1 MNKSKKFL
9 LGSGVV
15 VGFMSAVAATAYSVT
30 HKMVSIAINREKPS
44 SSPKSAVRLSGT
56 SISEFEEKIKAA
68 TQKLEQTVTQT
79 VEIAAT
85 DGEKLVGHLYNCE
98 GAKRIIIAMHGWR
111 SSWSRD
117 FGPISDFWMQN
128 ECTILYADQ
137 RGQNASGGEYI
148 GFGLIERFDCR
159 DWIDWVNENINPSN
173 LPIYLAGISM
183 GATTVLMA
191 SSLELSKNVHGIM
204 ADCGFTSPHA
214 IWKHVADNNL
224 RISYSLVSA
233 MANSMYK
240 KRIDMNT
247 DDYSTTQA
255 LAQTNIPVLLIHGS
269 DDRFVPVEM
278 TYENYKACQSPKKLL
293 IVPGATHAMSYYIN
307 TFEYQNAVKKFWKEF
322 DKSDVKQ

>member
-1 MNKSKKFL
+1 MKNSKKFL

-15 VGFMSAVAATAYSVT
+15 VGFVSAAAATAYSVT
-30 HKMVSIAINREKPS
+30 RKMVSIAINREKPNS
-44 SSPKSAVRLSGT
+44 SSKSAIRLSGT
-56 SISEFEEKIKAA
+56 PVSQFDEKIKIA
-68 TQKLEQTVTQT
+68 TQKLEQAVTKT
-79 VEIAAT
+79 VEISAT
-85 DGEKLVGHLYNCE
+85 DGERLVGHLYRCDN
-98 GAKRIIIAMHGWR
+98 AKRIIIAMHGWR

-117 FGPISDFWMQN
+117 FGPISDFWQQN
-128 ECTILYADQ
+128 GCTVLYADQ
-137 RGQNASGGEYI
+137 RGQNGSGGDYI

-159 DWIDWVNENINPSN
+159 DWIDWVNQNINADQ

-191 SSLELSKNVHGIM
+191 SSLELSPNVHGIM

-214 IWKHVADNNL
+214 IWKHVANNNL

-247 DDYSTTQA
+247 DEYSTTQA
-255 LAQTNIPVLLIHGS
+255 LAETNIPVLLIHGS

-278 TYENYKACQSPKKLL
+278 TYENYKACRSPKKLL
-293 IVPGATHAMSYYIN
+293 IVPGAAHAMSYYIN
-307 TFEYQNAVKKFWKEF
+307 TFEYQNTVKKFWKEF
-322 DKSDVKQ
+322 DNPTAQ

>member
-1 MNKSKKFL
+1 MRNSKKL
-9 LGSGVV
+9 LIGTSVV
-15 VGFMSAVAATAYSVT
+15 IGGLSAAVGAAYSVT
-30 HKMVSIAINREKPS
+30 RKMVGIAINREKPNNS
-44 SSPKSAVRLSGT
+44 KRSAIKISGT
-56 SISEFEEKIKAA
+56 RQCEFDEKIKNAA
-68 TQKLEQTVTQT
+68 QKLENSVVET
-79 VEIAAT
+79 VEISAT
-85 DGEKLVGHLYNCE
+85 DGEKLVGHIYRCE
-98 GAKRIIIAMHGWR
+98 SAKRIIIAMHGWR

-117 FGPISDFWMQN
+117 FGSISDFWQQN
-128 ECTILYADQ
+128 GCTIVYADQ

-148 GFGLIERFDCR
+148 GFGLVERFDCR
-159 DWIDWVNENINPSN
+159 DWIDWVNKSINENN

-191 SSLELSKNVHGIM
+191 SSLELAPNVHGIM

-240 KRIDMNT
+240 RKMDMDT
-247 DDYSTTQA
+247 DEYSTTEA
-255 LAQTNIPVLLIHGS
+255 LAQTDIPVLLIHGS

-278 TYENYKACQSPKKLL
+278 TYENYKACRSPKKLL

-307 TFEYQNAVKKFWKEF
+307 KTEYENAVKEFWREF
-322 DKSDVKQ
+322 DIGR

>member
-1 MNKSKKFL
+1 MRNSKKL
-9 LGSGVV
+9 LIGTSVV
-15 VGFMSAVAATAYSVT
+15 IGGLSAAVGAAYSVT
-30 HKMVSIAINREKPS
+30 RKMVGIAINREKPNNS
-44 SSPKSAVRLSGT
+44 KRSAIKISGT
-56 SISEFEEKIKAA
+56 RQCEFDEKIKNAA
-68 TQKLEQTVTQT
+68 QKLENSVVET
-79 VEIAAT
+79 VEISAT
-85 DGEKLVGHLYNCE
+85 DGEKLVGHIYRCE
-98 GAKRIIIAMHGWR
+98 SAKRIIIAMHGWR

-117 FGPISDFWMQN
+117 FGSISDFWQQN
-128 ECTILYADQ
+128 GCTIVYADQ

-148 GFGLIERFDCR
+148 GFGLVERFDCR
-159 DWIDWVNENINPSN
+159 DWIDWVNKSINENN

-191 SSLELSKNVHGIM
+191 SSLELAPNVHGIM

-240 KRIDMNT
+240 RKMDMDT
-247 DDYSTTQA
+247 DEYSTTEA
-255 LAQTNIPVLLIHGS
+255 LAQTDIPVLLIHGS

-278 TYENYKACQSPKKLL
+278 TYENYKACRSPKKLL

-307 TFEYQNAVKKFWKEF
+307 KTEYENAVREFWREF
-322 DKSDVKQ
+322 DIGR

>member
-1 MNKSKKFL
+1 MRNSKKL
-9 LGSGVV
+9 LIGTSVV
-15 VGFMSAVAATAYSVT
+15 IGGLSAAVGAAYSVT
-30 HKMVSIAINREKPS
+30 RKMVGIAINREKPNNS
-44 SSPKSAVRLSGT
+44 KRSAIKISGT
-56 SISEFEEKIKAA
+56 RQCEFDEKIKNAA
-68 TQKLEQTVTQT
+68 QKLENSVVET
-79 VEIAAT
+79 VEISAT
-85 DGEKLVGHLYNCE
+85 DGEKLVGHIYRCE
-98 GAKRIIIAMHGWR
+98 SAKRIIIAMHGWR

-117 FGPISDFWMQN
+117 FGSISDFWQQN
-128 ECTILYADQ
+128 GCTIVYADQ

-148 GFGLIERFDCR
+148 GFGLVERFDCR
-159 DWIDWVNENINPSN
+159 DWIDWVNKSINENN

-191 SSLELSKNVHGIM
+191 SSLELAPNVHGIM

-240 KRIDMNT
+240 RKMDMDT
-247 DDYSTTQA
+247 DEYSTTEA
-255 LAQTNIPVLLIHGS
+255 LAQTDIPVLLIHGS

-278 TYENYKACQSPKKLL
+278 TYENYKACRSPKKLL

-307 TFEYQNAVKKFWKEF
+307 KTEYENAVREFWREF
-322 DKSDVKQ
+322 DTGR